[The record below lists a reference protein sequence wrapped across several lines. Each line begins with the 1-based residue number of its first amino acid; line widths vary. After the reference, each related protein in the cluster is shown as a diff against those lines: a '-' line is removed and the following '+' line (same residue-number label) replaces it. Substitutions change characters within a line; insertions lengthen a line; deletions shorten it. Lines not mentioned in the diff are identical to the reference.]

1 MVDSRAVQSQS
12 QQQSQSQPQSQH
24 RHRYGQ
30 SLDLPPSYGNHQG
43 DLMIAAQPVR
53 PSSGH
58 GDGYGYGYG
67 GGGDVQE
74 HRRDGLSRWGAVAR
88 RINGR

>member
-1 MVDSRAVQSQS
+1 MVDSRAVQSQGQ
-12 QQQSQSQPQSQH
+12 QQQSQGQPQNQH

-58 GDGYGYGYG
+58 GGGDGY

-88 RINGR
+88 RVNGR